1 MAKGGTK
8 VDMATLPSFAETG
21 VQQGIGMGQDVAG
34 VGYVPYFGPDGA
46 SLSPREQSA
55 FQSTDAAASAFGMPT
70 TGAGSYMPETTTMGG
85 VTGYSSKPI
94 MDANIEALQAQNPA
108 QYDYL
113 TSFTI
118 DPVTGEQ
125 GSRMP
130 SQQPVELE
138 MQGQGRRGGK

>member
-1 MAKGGTK
+1 MAKGGTQ
-8 VDMATLPSFAETG
+8 VDMATLPRFAETR
-21 VQQGIGMGQDVAG
+21 VQQGLNMGADVAG
-34 VGYVPYFGPDGA
+34 TGYVPYFGPDVA
-46 SLSPREQSA
+46 SLSPREQAA

-70 TGAGSYMPETTTMGG
+70 VDAGSYLPETTTMGG

-118 DPVTGEQ
+118 DPVTGGQ
-125 GSRMP
+125 GSRMLDN
-130 SQQPVELE
+130 QPVALE

>member
-1 MAKGGTK
+1 
-8 VDMATLPSFAETG
+8 
-21 VQQGIGMGQDVAG
+21 
-34 VGYVPYFGPDGA
+34 
-46 SLSPREQSA
+46 
-55 FQSTDAAASAFGMPT
+55 
-70 TGAGSYMPETTTMGG
+70 
-85 VTGYSSKPI
+85 

-130 SQQPVELE
+130 KSTCCIRNAGSRQKRRQVD
-138 MQGQGRRGGK
+138 GRFSKSKHGSTNSNTNKSVSRVRLKE

>member
-1 MAKGGTK
+1 
-8 VDMATLPSFAETG
+8 
-21 VQQGIGMGQDVAG
+21 
-34 VGYVPYFGPDGA
+34 
-46 SLSPREQSA
+46 
-55 FQSTDAAASAFGMPT
+55 
-70 TGAGSYMPETTTMGG
+70 MGG

-130 SQQPVELE
+130 DNQPVALE

>member
-1 MAKGGTK
+1 MAKGGTQ
-8 VDMATLPSFAETG
+8 VDMATLPEFAETKI
-21 VQQGIGMGQDVAG
+21 QQGLGMGADVAG
-34 VGYVPYFGPDGA
+34 TGYVPYYGPDVA
-46 SLSPREQSA
+46 SLSPKEQAA

-70 TGAGSYMPETTTMGG
+70 VDAGSYLPETTTMGG

-94 MDANIEALQAQNPA
+94 MDANIEALQAENPA
-108 QYDYL
+108 QYNYL

-118 DPVTGEQ
+118 DPVTGQQ

-130 SQQPVELE
+130 ENQPVALE